1 MKPAIAYG
9 ILGSQYGDHWEIL
22 SITSETSGRRGRV
35 NGRDGHGN
43 PTHAKPD
50 DVHGRFATIEEAT
63 TALEAIGRLHA
74 QHQPGIDA
82 AYQEYDRLTGGRR
95 DAIKHA
101 LDNIRVSTL
110 IV

>member
-9 ILGSQYGDHWEIL
+9 ILGSRYGDHWEIL
-22 SITSETSGRRGRV
+22 SITSEKTGARGRV

-43 PTHAKPD
+43 PTHANPS

-63 TALEAIGRLHA
+63 IALEAIGRLHA

-82 AYQEYDRLTGGRR
+82 AYLEYDRLTNERR

-101 LDNIRVSTL
+101 LENIRVTK
-110 IV
+110 VA